1 MDFDVNGGFPL
12 RRLAMVSLHGCPLV
26 TPGARSAGGMSVYLR
41 QVAWRLAEQGVCV
54 DIFTRSHRTGGPELL
69 KAGKR
74 VRVIHVPGGPA
85 ELDKEEVVPYL
96 PDLYAGMRAFALAE
110 GLGYDLVHSHYWLSG
125 WAGERLARD
134 LGVPHAATFHTLALV
149 KESVYEGREP
159 EERKQAEAAMASA
172 DRIVAFTEEECG
184 HLERLY
190 GVHSER
196 VSIAPS
202 GVDLD
207 RFRPGDKAA
216 ARRRTGL
223 DSDSKIILYVGRL
236 EPFKGPDI
244 LVRALAD
251 IPGAA
256 LVVVGGGPVDE
267 GAWWLRRV
275 AEEAGVSSRVVW
287 REAMPQ
293 ERLPDYYA
301 AADLLAMP
309 SRHESFGHAA
319 LEAMASGTP
328 VLAAAVG
335 GLREVVADGVTGRLA
350 AGHDPAVYAAH
361 IAEML
366 DDDVGRARMGA
377 AAPAWARRFGWE
389 RACADLRAAYAQT
402 LALWGQRAVVQ
413 PCVG

>member
-41 QVAWRLAEQGVCV
+41 QIALRLARQGVCV
-54 DIFTRSHRTGGPELL
+54 DLFTRSHKTGGPEMLD
-69 KAGKR
+69 AGER
-74 VRVIHVPGGPA
+74 VRVIHLPGGPA
-85 ELDKEEVVPYL
+85 ELDKEEVVPFL
-96 PDLYAGMRAFALAE
+96 PDLYAGMRAFASAE

-134 LGVPHAATFHTLALV
+134 LSVPHVATFHTLALV
-149 KESVYEGREP
+149 KEAAYEGREP

-172 DRIVAFTEEECG
+172 DRVMAFTEEERG

-190 GVHSER
+190 GVHPER
-196 VSIAPS
+196 VSVAPG

-207 RFRPGDKAA
+207 RFRPGDKAQ
-216 ARRRTGL
+216 ARLRTGL
-223 DSDSKIILYVGRL
+223 EPSAKTILYVGRL
-236 EPFKGPDI
+236 EPFKGPDV
-244 LVRALAD
+244 LVRALAA
-251 IPGAA
+251 IPDAT
-256 LVVVGGGPVDE
+256 LVAVGGGLVDE

-293 ERLPDYYA
+293 EQLPDYYV
-301 AADLLAMP
+301 AADLLAVP
-309 SRHESFGHAA
+309 SRHETFGHVA

-328 VLAAAVG
+328 VAAANAG
-335 GLREVVADGVTGRLA
+335 GLREVVADGVTGRLV
-350 AGHDPAVYAAH
+350 AGRDPGAYAAC
-361 IAEML
+361 IAEL
-366 DDDVGRARMGA
+366 LRDDAARARMGA
-377 AAPAWARRFGWE
+377 AAPEWARRFGWE
-389 RACADLRAAYAQT
+389 RASADLRAAYAQT